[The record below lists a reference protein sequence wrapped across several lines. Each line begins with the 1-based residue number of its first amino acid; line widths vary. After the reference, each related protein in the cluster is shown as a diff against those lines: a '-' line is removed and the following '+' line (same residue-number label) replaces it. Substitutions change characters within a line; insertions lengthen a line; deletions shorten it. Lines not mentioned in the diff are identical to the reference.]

1 MGDPMEDKKKLEQL
15 VNQLNMYQ
23 QQAEVLQQQMES
35 LNVTITELTIAE
47 ETLAAIKGKDNA
59 ETLVPIGAG
68 SFLITELK
76 NTDEVIVGF
85 GAGVAAKKKIGDAE
99 ESIAE
104 QKKELEG
111 VMKNMTENLQKITD
125 FIVKKSP
132 EAEALLQ
139 KVEAGESQ

>member
-1 MGDPMEDKKKLEQL
+1 MEDRKKLEQL
-15 VNQLNMYQ
+15 VNQLNAYQ
-23 QQAEVLQQQMES
+23 QQAEVLQQQMEG

-85 GAGVAAKKKIGDAE
+85 GAGIAAKKKIGDAE

-111 VMKNMTENLQKITD
+111 VMKNMTDNLQKITD

>member
-1 MGDPMEDKKKLEQL
+1 MEDRKKLEQL
-15 VNQLNMYQ
+15 VNQLNVYQ
-23 QQAEVLQQQMES
+23 QQAEVLQQQMEG

-47 ETLAAIKGKDNA
+47 ETLATIKGKGNT

-85 GAGVAAKKKIGDAE
+85 GAGVAAKKKIDDAE

-111 VMKNMTENLQKITD
+111 VMKNMTDNLQKITD

>member
-1 MGDPMEDKKKLEQL
+1 MGDPMEDKQKLEQL

-139 KVEAGESQ
+139 KVEAGES

>member
-1 MGDPMEDKKKLEQL
+1 MGDPMEDKQKLEQL

>member
-1 MGDPMEDKKKLEQL
+1 MEDKQKLEQM
-15 VNQLNMYQ
+15 VNELNLYK

-35 LNVTITELTIAE
+35 LKATVSEFTIAE
-47 ETLAAIKGKDNA
+47 ETLAGIKGRENA

-85 GAGVAAKKKIGDAE
+85 GAGVAAKKNIGDAK
-99 ESIAE
+99 ESIAQ
-104 QKKELEG
+104 QKKELEAAMNK
-111 VMKNMTENLQKITD
+111 VDSNLQKITQ
-125 FIVKKSP
+125 FIMQKSP

-139 KVEAGESQ
+139 KVEAGEN

>member
-1 MGDPMEDKKKLEQL
+1 MGDPMEDRKKLEQL
-15 VNQLNMYQ
+15 VNQLNAYQ
-23 QQAEVLQQQMES
+23 QQAEVLQQQMEG

>member
-1 MGDPMEDKKKLEQL
+1 MGDPMEDRKKLEQL
-15 VNQLNMYQ
+15 VNQLNAYQ
-23 QQAEVLQQQMES
+23 QQAEVLQQQMEG

-111 VMKNMTENLQKITD
+111 VMKNMTDNLQKITD

>member
-1 MGDPMEDKKKLEQL
+1 MGDPMEDRKKLEQL
-15 VNQLNMYQ
+15 VNQLNAYQ
-23 QQAEVLQQQMES
+23 QQAEVLQQQMEG

-47 ETLAAIKGKDNA
+47 ETLAAIKGKDKA

-111 VMKNMTENLQKITD
+111 VMKNMTDNLQKITD

>member
-1 MGDPMEDKKKLEQL
+1 MGDPMEDRKKLEQL
-15 VNQLNMYQ
+15 VNQLNAYQ
-23 QQAEVLQQQMES
+23 QQAEVLQQQMEG

-104 QKKELEG
+104 QKKELEA
-111 VMKNMTENLQKITD
+111 VMKSMTDNLQKITD

>member
-1 MGDPMEDKKKLEQL
+1 MGDPMEDRKKLEQL
-15 VNQLNMYQ
+15 VNQLNAYQ
-23 QQAEVLQQQMES
+23 QQAEVLQQQMEG

-85 GAGVAAKKKIGDAE
+85 GAGIAAKKKIGDAE

-111 VMKNMTENLQKITD
+111 VMKNMTDNLQKITD

>member
-1 MGDPMEDKKKLEQL
+1 MGDPMEDKQKLEQL
-15 VNQLNMYQ
+15 VNQLNTYQ
-23 QQAEVLQQQMES
+23 QQAEVLQQQMEG

-139 KVEAGESQ
+139 KVEADESQ

>member
-1 MGDPMEDKKKLEQL
+1 MGDPMEDRKTLEQL

-23 QQAEVLQQQMES
+23 QQAEVLQQQMEG

-47 ETLAAIKGKDNA
+47 ETLASIKGKDNA

-104 QKKELEG
+104 QKKELEA
-111 VMKNMTENLQKITD
+111 VMKNMTDNLQKITD

>member
-1 MGDPMEDKKKLEQL
+1 MGDPMEDRKKLEQL
-15 VNQLNMYQ
+15 VNQLNVYQ
-23 QQAEVLQQQMES
+23 QQAEVLQQQMEG

-47 ETLAAIKGKDNA
+47 ETLATIKGKGNT

-85 GAGVAAKKKIGDAE
+85 GAGVAAKKKIDDAE

-111 VMKNMTENLQKITD
+111 VMKNMTDNLQKITD

>member
-1 MGDPMEDKKKLEQL
+1 MGDPMEDRKKLEQL
-15 VNQLNMYQ
+15 VNQLNVYQ
-23 QQAEVLQQQMES
+23 QQAEVLQQQMEG

-47 ETLAAIKGKDNA
+47 ETLATIKGKGNT

-85 GAGVAAKKKIGDAE
+85 GAGVAAKKKIDDAE
-99 ESIAE
+99 ESITE

-111 VMKNMTENLQKITD
+111 VMKNMTDNLQKITD

>member
-1 MGDPMEDKKKLEQL
+1 MEDKQKLEQM
-15 VNQLNMYQ
+15 VNELNLYK

-35 LNVTITELTIAE
+35 LKATVSEFTIAE
-47 ETLAAIKGKDNA
+47 ETLAGIKGKENA

-85 GAGVAAKKKIGDAE
+85 GAGVAAKKNIADAK
-99 ESIAE
+99 ESIAQ
-104 QKKELEG
+104 QKKELEDAMEK
-111 VMKNMTENLQKITD
+111 VDSNLQKITQ
-125 FIVKKSP
+125 FIMQKSP

-139 KVEAGESQ
+139 KVESGE